1 MAEACTGIALKNW
14 AIRIAGFVTGI
25 GGVILY
31 YLTGVG
37 KEQMLLFTL
46 AGVVLLVTGLIVKN
60 QHK

>member
-1 MAEACTGIALKNW
+1 LKNW

-31 YLTGVG
+31 YVTGVG
-37 KEQMLLFTL
+37 KEQMFLFTL
-46 AGVVLLVTGLIVKN
+46 SGIVLFVTGLIVKH